1 MPMLVSGAEVDAEW
15 LSTTL
20 VSAGV
25 LLSGHVTSVRAQ
37 RIGTGQAAD
46 SYRLTPSYAGGTGP
60 RTLVAKVTSTDA
72 RSARTGAYGLYEG
85 EVRFYEELATTLPV
99 RTPRPYA
106 SEFDPGTGRFVLLLE
121 DLAPAVGV
129 DQIDGMTVDQ
139 AALALEQAAGL
150 HSASWHDPDLAA
162 RPWLSRVRNG
172 MLQIA
177 DALPGLGAKL
187 SATFADVLDASDL
200 AVALQLLDLI
210 DPLKSVLDTRT
221 ALWHQ
226 DFRADNL
233 LFDARGGEV
242 PVAVLD
248 WQTVTFGPAL
258 ADVAL
263 LLGGSLPVEDR
274 RAHEVDLVR
283 LYHEALT
290 AGGVSSY
297 SFDDCWLDYRTT
309 AVAGV
314 FNGINGPV
322 QVRRTQRG
330 DLLWAS
336 WLHRHCAHASDLGTL
351 DLLRDS

>member
-1 MPMLVSGAEVDAEW
+1 MLVSGDEVDADW
-15 LSTTL
+15 LTASL
-20 VSAGV
+20 ASAEA
-25 LLSGHVTSVRAQ
+25 LPSGRVTSVRAE

-46 SYRLTPSYAGGTGP
+46 SYRLTPEYAGGAGP
-60 RTLVAKVTSTDA
+60 QTLVAKVTSTDA
-72 RSARTGAYGLYEG
+72 RSARTGSYGLYEG
-85 EVRFYEELATTLPV
+85 EVRFYQELAPTLPV
-99 RTPRPYA
+99 RTPQSYA

-121 DLAPAVGV
+121 DLAPAVSV

-139 AALALEQAAGL
+139 ASLALEQAAGL
-150 HSASWHDPDLAA
+150 HSASWHDPVLAA
-162 RPWLSRVRNG
+162 RPWLSRVRHA
-172 MLQIA
+172 MLTVA

-187 SATFADVLDASDL
+187 SDRFADVLDPDDL
-200 AVALQLLDLI
+200 TTALQLLDLI
-210 DPLKSVLDTRT
+210 NPLKSVLDTRT

-233 LFDARGGEV
+233 LFSARDGAV

-263 LLGGSLPVEDR
+263 LLGGSLPIEER
-274 RAHEVDLVR
+274 RAHELDLVR
-283 LYHEALT
+283 GYHAALV
-290 AGGVSSY
+290 AGGVTSY
-297 SFDDCWLDYRTT
+297 SFDECWLDYRTS

-322 QVRRTQRG
+322 QVRRTPRG

-336 WLHRHCAHASDLGTL
+336 WLHRHCAHATDLGTL
-351 DLLRDS
+351 DLLRAR